1 MKWCDYCQKHLC
13 CRAFSLLELNNSDT
27 HCDGVFKEPVR
38 RKWGLPTTSS
48 LLVGKK
54 NKTKEEMNTTKSRPA
69 LVETQERD
77 GFLLFRGFR
86 FVSVKALEQFYLF
99 RRFLI
104 QIECNESIKQIR
116 YPHCDERRYI
126 AIHCK
131 RRSNRLEQNVR
142 ET

>member
-27 HCDGVFKEPVR
+27 HCDRVSKEPVR

-54 NKTKEEMNTTKSRPA
+54 NKTKEEMNTTKKPSR
-69 LVETQERD
+69 TCGNTRT
-77 GFLLFRGFR
+77 GRLLTFRGFR
-86 FVSVKALEQFYLF
+86 FVSVNALEQFYLF

-104 QIECNESIKQIR
+104 QIECNE
-116 YPHCDERRYI
+116 
-126 AIHCK
+126 A
-131 RRSNRLEQNVR
+131 
-142 ET
+142 